1 MNSHLI
7 LIAGISR
14 SGKSSLASELAKR
27 LENAIHLE
35 QDQFVLQETNIPTI
49 EDRIDWETPE
59 SIDWLK
65 WHQTINE
72 ALKSYRFIIAEGIFA
87 FNDLKL
93 IQRTSATIDLSI
105 TKDEFLRRRR
115 KEVRWGKEPEWFLV
129 HVWEAHLKYHNP
141 YAISPTLQLNNY
153 SAQDIELVIRH
164 IQSF

>member
-1 MNSHLI
+1 MSSHLI

-14 SGKSSLASELAKR
+14 SGKSSLASELAR
-27 LENAIHLE
+27 GLQNAIHLE
-35 QDQFVLQETNIPTI
+35 QDQFVLPETYIPKI
-49 EDRIDWETPE
+49 EDRIDWERPE

-65 WHQTINE
+65 WHQTISE

-93 IQRTSATIDLSI
+93 IQRASATIELLI
-105 TKDEFLRRRR
+105 KKDQFLRRR
-115 KEVRWGKEPEWFLV
+115 KNEVRWGKEPEWFLE

-141 YAISPTLQLNNY
+141 HAISPTLQLNNY
-153 SAQDIELVIRH
+153 SAQDIDLVIRH